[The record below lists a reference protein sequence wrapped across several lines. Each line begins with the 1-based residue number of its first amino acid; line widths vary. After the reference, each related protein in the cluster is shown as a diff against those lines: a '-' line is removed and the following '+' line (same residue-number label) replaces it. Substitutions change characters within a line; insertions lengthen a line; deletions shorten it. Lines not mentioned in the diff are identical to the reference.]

1 MLLFSAAIIWICLV
15 KSDFPTRLIILLV
28 LGLMAITL
36 YVVLHISWDSIA
48 PPDDNL
54 WVRNKEAVVA
64 VRKASLDLINNGIP
78 KSNKWRP
85 RGLLLSQ
92 RANSTV

>member
-1 MLLFSAAIIWICLV
+1 MIWLCIA
-15 KSDFPTRLIILLV
+15 KSDLPTRLITTPVLGMTATALLV
-28 LGLMAITL
+28 AI
-36 YVVLHISWDSIA
+36 VVSQNSAAPLEDS
-48 PPDDNL
+48 L

-64 VRKASLDLINNGIP
+64 VRKMSLDLIHSGIP
-78 KSNKWRP
+78 KGNKWRP